1 MACLESRAWD
11 EAPAL
16 DVATKLRAMW

>member
-11 EAPAL
+11 EKPAL